1 MTDEPRINYTEENIH
16 ERLSTIEDLDLKY
29 SYSENYGNPVIHE
42 LTLENS
48 GHGSGLLVEDVLT
61 IKRPHLEILNQ
72 SLSYHIYLGKDGPF
86 FSSL

>member
-1 MTDEPRINYTEENIH
+1 MIEEPRINYTEENIH

-48 GHGSGLLVEDVLT
+48 GHGSGLLVEDVPYELY
-61 IKRPHLEILNQ
+61 KELRR
-72 SLSYHIYLGKDGPF
+72 YLGKDGPF

>member
-1 MTDEPRINYTEENIH
+1 MIEEPRINYTEENIH
-16 ERLSTIEDLDLKY
+16 ERLSTIEDSDLKY

-61 IKRPHLEILNQ
+61 IKETSFRNPEPEPFVPHL
-72 SLSYHIYLGKDGPF
+72 SW
-86 FSSL
+86 